1 MKLFEDLERCKEYK
15 KEYKLIPS
23 LRFHRDTDSYY
34 FSFIPT
40 VLWMPWI
47 YRYPNLDGVID
58 IWWLHF
64 HILIGKWE
72 QIGDDN

>member
-1 MKLFEDLERCKEYK
+1 MKLFEDLERCKENRNKYR
-15 KEYKLIPS
+15 LIPS
-23 LRFHRDTDSYY
+23 LRFYKDIDGYD

-40 VLWMPWI
+40 VLWCPWI
-47 YRYPNLDGVID
+47 YRYPNSDGVID